1 MKLRIDA
8 DSSTPLYTQI
18 VEQIKDLIAVG
29 EFKPGQQLP
38 TVRQLASDLRINF
51 NTVARAYSLLDQA
64 GIISTQ
70 RGRGTFVTGQLN
82 DDQLNR
88 MRQEKLKAI
97 ISTAVGEAVRL
108 GYAPEEIRRVFDEQW
123 EQ

>member
-8 DSSTPLYTQI
+8 DSSIPLYTQI

-51 NTVARAYSLLDQA
+51 NTVARAYSLLDQE
-64 GIISTQ
+64 GLISTQ